1 MLWSAQV
8 TTTQEGQEEG
18 KFLSYETKAP
28 RIPLLLLFLCL
39 KMKRFV
45 SRNSSSKL
53 WELECRINDSG
64 PSETFLEGHFL
75 GGSCRPSLCRENVS
89 PERAWAF
96 GKWPSES

>member
-1 MLWSAQV
+1 MVSSGDRHSGGA
-8 TTTQEGQEEG
+8 GEG

-28 RIPLLLLFLCL
+28 KVPLLLLFLCL

-45 SRNSSSKL
+45 SRNLIQQL
-53 WELECRINDSG
+53 WKLECRINDSG
-64 PSETFLEGHFL
+64 PSETLLEVHFLEG
-75 GGSCRPSLCRENVS
+75 SCLPSLCRESVS